1 MKTIFMSVNKNIQEV
16 NVIKEDDK
24 YYYLDS
30 NLLEKVNKSLN
41 SMYTLSNDDEVF
53 VDETKEGLIKK
64 YNKEIEDKIN
74 ILENKI
80 MKLKRKL
87 MT

>member
-24 YYYLDS
+24 YYFLDS
-30 NLLEKVNKSLN
+30 NLLGKVDKSL
-41 SMYTLSNDDEVF
+41 SSRYTLSNDDEII

-64 YNKEIEDKIN
+64 YNKEIEDKIS

-80 MKLKRKL
+80 MRLQKKL
-87 MT
+87 MK